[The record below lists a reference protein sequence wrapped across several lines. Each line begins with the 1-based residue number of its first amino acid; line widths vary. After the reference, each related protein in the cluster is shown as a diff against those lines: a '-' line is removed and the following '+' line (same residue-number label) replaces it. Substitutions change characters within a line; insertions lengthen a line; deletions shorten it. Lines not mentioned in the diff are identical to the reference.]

1 MRGGL
6 LGALFRGLRFATP
19 CCLLLRHGFFYMG
32 FFMGFFGV
40 GFFGGFFWV
49 FVLGFWVF
57 MMGFPLIPILA
68 GQKGR
73 W

>member
-1 MRGGL
+1 
-6 LGALFRGLRFATP
+6 
-19 CCLLLRHGFFYMG
+19 
-32 FFMGFFGV
+32 MGFFGV